1 MLSNT
6 MSRRAPASMRKY
18 CNQFLVDGQYFT
30 WFVDAR
36 RWAEGESSIARG
48 LLSPTPG
55 AASIHNNGEMTE
67 VRTSNCSYNEQKQC
81 CLPDIVAVSI
91 KTILLLCT

>member
-1 MLSNT
+1 

-18 CNQFLVDGQYFT
+18 ANQFLVDGQYFT

-55 AASIHNNGEMTE
+55 AASIYNNGEQTE
-67 VRTSNCSYNEQKQC
+67 VRTSNWSYNEPKQC
-81 CLPDIVAVSI
+81 CLPDIVIVSI
-91 KTILLLCT
+91 KAILILCT